1 MLLLLL
7 PLPPPTS
14 TTAVR
19 RMRQHLDASEG
30 GDENAKKELANKALA
45 LEAHNMQLR

>member
-7 PLPPPTS
+7 PLPPP

-30 GDENAKKELANKALA
+30 GDENVEKELANKALA